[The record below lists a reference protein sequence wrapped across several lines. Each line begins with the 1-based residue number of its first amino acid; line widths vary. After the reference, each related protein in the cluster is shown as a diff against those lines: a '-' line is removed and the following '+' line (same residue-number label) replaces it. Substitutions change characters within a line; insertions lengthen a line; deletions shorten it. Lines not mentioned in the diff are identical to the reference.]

1 MIIDGGRKRKRE
13 GGRERVI
20 EKGREGKRGEKRN
33 KE

>member
-20 EKGREGKRGEKRN
+20 EKGREGKRGETRN